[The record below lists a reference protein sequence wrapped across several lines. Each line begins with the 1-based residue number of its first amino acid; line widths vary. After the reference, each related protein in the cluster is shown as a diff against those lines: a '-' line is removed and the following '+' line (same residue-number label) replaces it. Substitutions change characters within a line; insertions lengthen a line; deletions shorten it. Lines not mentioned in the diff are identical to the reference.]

1 MRRFKVQHIII
12 VGLLMTIGCNT
23 RSQLDRM
30 YDKQGIVN
38 IRQPLRSEKKEQAD
52 STAVPQEIKYKDKDG
67 KEINILSGEK
77 DGDDYLYSYQLQGV
91 EVVAKS
97 KTVPERN
104 GMITISF
111 IVCVPSSYL
120 QKDWRITVHPW
131 LDNNGAVQ
139 QLRPVVLSGNGF
151 QRLTDR
157 RHFYSDREV
166 KSDIKLE
173 KQLIER
179 RNARHAY
186 RYRDSKDL
194 DSLKNI
200 LSNWEDWRAAY
211 YQRDWQLDSV
221 IERRSNFEYYY
232 NQEFPSEDMEKKLK
246 LSFTADIQD
255 LDGQSYNL
263 PFGDTLNYFISSM
276 MQFLDRTPRYVRQ
289 TIYRKATE
297 SASCYINFPVGSTAV
312 VDTMGNNKAEL
323 DKVSQKMRE
332 INEGNEFVIDSI
344 LLIAG
349 CSPEGGFEMNRSLA
363 AGRATALHQ
372 YLSPVLETNAEAVEL
387 VKEKPQAENWDKL
400 IQLIKDKHFDNED
413 GIMAIINETED
424 LDQREFKIR
433 NDFPQEYEVIRNELY
448 PELRAVDFVFHLS
461 RRGMVE
467 DVMYTDVIDTAYANA
482 LKLMDKRKY
491 KEAMPKL
498 LEYKDWNMAICYM
511 SLGYNEAA
519 IKIFEKL
526 KQNPDRDYML
536 AILYSRVGR
545 IEDAVATFMRCC
557 QEDDS
562 KIDRGELDPE
572 ISKLM
577 DQYKLRDRLY

>member
-1 MRRFKVQHIII
+1 MRRVGIQHIITAC
-12 VGLLMTIGCNT
+12 LLLTVGCNT
-23 RSQLDRM
+23 RYQLDKMQR
-30 YDKQGIVN
+30 KEGIVN

-52 STAVPQEIKYKDKDG
+52 STAVPKEIKFKDKDG
-67 KEINILSGEK
+67 KEVNILSGEL
-77 DGDDYLYSYQLQGV
+77 DGDDYIYSVQLEGV

-97 KTVPERN
+97 KTVPERD

-111 IVCVPSSYL
+111 IVCVPASYL
-120 QKDWRITVHPW
+120 QSEWRLTVHPS
-131 LDNNGAVQ
+131 LDNNGVIT
-139 QLRPVVLSGNGF
+139 QLKPVVLSGSDFRTITN
-151 QRLTDR
+151 
-157 RHFYSDREV
+157 RHRFYSD
-166 KSDIKLE
+166 KGALADLKLE
-173 KQLIER
+173 RDLLER
-179 RNARHAY
+179 RMALSSKHAPSQQEV
-186 RYRDSKDL
+186 DSLEAVLTNWDETRSALYAQDWKL
-194 DSLKNI
+194 DSI
-200 LSNWEDWRAAY
+200 I
-211 YQRDWQLDSV
+211 QRK
-221 IERRSNFEYYY
+221 SNFEYYY

-255 LDGQSYNL
+255 LDGRQYDL
-263 PFGDTLNYFISSM
+263 AFGDTLNYFISSM

-289 TIYRKATE
+289 TIYRKSTE
-297 SASCYINFPVGSTAV
+297 STSCYINFPVGSTV
-312 VDTMGNNKAEL
+312 VLDTLGNNREEL

-344 LLIAG
+344 LLMAG
-349 CSPEGGFEMNRSLA
+349 CSPEGAYEMNRTLA
-363 AGRATALHQ
+363 AGRASALHT
-372 YLSPVLETNAEAVEL
+372 YLAPVLESNAEAVEL

-400 IQLIKDKHFDNED
+400 IKLIRDKKFENQD
-413 GIMAIINETED
+413 GIMAIIRETED

-433 NDFPQEYEVIRNELY
+433 NDFPEEYEVIRNELY
-448 PELRAVDFVFHLS
+448 PELRSVDFVFYLS

-467 DVMYTDVIDTAYANA
+467 DVVYTDVIDTAYANA
-482 LKLMDKRKY
+482 IKLMDKRKY

-511 SLGYNEAA
+511 SLGYNDSA
-519 IKIFEKL
+519 IKIFESL
-526 KQNPDRDYML
+526 PQNPDRDYML

-545 IEDAVATFMRCC
+545 IEDAVATFVRCC